1 MLFFITMKKYVLN
14 VAKPKL
20 PVEPNKTQINDYQY
34 WVEDDLLVKKIILN
48 GLTDDLYYYYNSDKF
63 IKKIYG
69 VLQKKYNIEEI

>member
-1 MLFFITMKKYVLN
+1 MKMYVLN

-20 PVEPNKTQINDYQY
+20 PVEPNETQINDYQY

-63 IKKIYG
+63 IKKIQG